1 MGYVMSCFNFFSSD
15 KASLAKETLL
25 ALEKSLAVIEFD
37 VEGRILRANEN
48 FLGLMGYRLEEI
60 TGKHHSIFVD
70 EKLVRTPEYK
80 AFWADLKAGRFQQ
93 AAFPRYTK
101 DGSRVWIEASYN
113 PVCDQNG
120 NVLKIVK
127 LATDIT
133 AREKRHADQEG
144 KVNAIRRSQ
153 AVIEF
158 DLKGNILDANENFLS
173 VMGYSL
179 AEIKGKSHRIFLEAD
194 YASSADYQAFWRA
207 LGQGEFV
214 AQQFKRIAKGGR
226 EVWIQASYNPIFD
239 PDGVPYKVVKYATD
253 ITEQIQLLSDL
264 KSMIDVNFAEIDQN
278 LNSLDDQ
285 ASFASRTSEE
295 TSANVQAVAASAE
308 ELLASITEISRSMS
322 AARLSTDQVF
332 EKAVEAGASTDRMD
346 DVVSSMGSII
356 EVIQNIASQINLLA
370 LNATIESA
378 RAGEAGKGFAVVANE
393 VKNLAKQA
401 ARATEQISA
410 DIGGVQAI
418 AKEVAGVL
426 GAIRND
432 VEGVVNNVTS
442 ISSAV
447 EEQSAVTGEVS
458 VNMQSMA
465 VSVESFT
472 TTINQIKNGSM
483 QVAGSVGRTREAAM
497 VLAR

>member
-1 MGYVMSCFNFFSSD
+1 MSYFNFFSSD
-15 KASLAKETLL
+15 NNALASATLQ

-37 VEGRILRANEN
+37 TEGHVLRANDN
-48 FLGLMGYRLEEI
+48 FLNFMGYRFEEI
-60 TGKHHSIFVD
+60 RGKHHSMFVENKIVQSPD
-70 EKLVRTPEYK
+70 YK
-80 AFWADLKAGRFQQ
+80 KFWADLARGEFQQ
-93 AAFPRYTK
+93 ASFARQTK
-101 DGSRVWIEASYN
+101 DGRRVWIEASYN
-113 PVCDQNG
+113 PVLDRNG
-120 NVLKIVK
+120 KVVKIVK
-127 LATDIT
+127 FASDIT
-133 AREKRHADQEG
+133 ARRARAAEQDGRVD
-144 KVNAIRRSQ
+144 AIWRSQ

-158 DLKGNILDANENFLS
+158 DLKGNILDANDNFLS

-179 AEIKGKSHRIFLEAD
+179 AELKGQNHRMFVEAD
-194 YASSADYQAFWRA
+194 YARSADYQEFWRE
-207 LGQGEFV
+207 LGRGNFV

-226 EVWIQASYNPIFD
+226 TVWIQASYNPIFD
-239 PDGVPYKVVKYATD
+239 PDGNPYKVVKYATD
-253 ITEQIQLLSDL
+253 ITEQIELLDDL
-264 KSMIDVNFAEIDQN
+264 KEMIDVNFAEIDHN
-278 LNSLDDQ
+278 LHDLDDQ
-285 ASFASRTSEE
+285 ANHAYRTSEE

-322 AARLSTDQVF
+322 AARTSTDQMFDKTV
-332 EKAVEAGASTDRMD
+332 KAGESTDRMD
-346 DVVSSMGSII
+346 EVVSSMGNIV

-410 DIGGVQAI
+410 DIGGVQGI
-418 AKEVAGVL
+418 AREVASVL
-426 GAIRND
+426 AEIRTE

-465 VSVESFT
+465 VSVESFAA
-472 TTINQIKNGSM
+472 TINQIKGGSGL
-483 QVAGSVGRTREAAM
+483 VSGSVGRTREAAM

>member
-1 MGYVMSCFNFFSSD
+1 MSYFNFFSSD
-15 KASLAKETLL
+15 NNGLDAATLQ

-37 VEGRILRANEN
+37 IDGHVLRANEN
-48 FLGLMGYRLEEI
+48 FLNLMGYRLEEI
-60 TGKHHSIFVD
+60 RGKHHSIFVENKIVQSSD
-70 EKLVRTPEYK
+70 YK
-80 AFWADLKAGRFQQ
+80 KFWADLARGEFQQ
-93 AAFPRYTK
+93 AAFARQTK
-101 DGSRVWIEASYN
+101 DGRRVWIEASYN
-113 PVCDQNG
+113 PVIDRKG
-120 NVLKIVK
+120 KVVKIVK
-127 LATDIT
+127 FASDIT
-133 AREKRHADQEG
+133 ARRARSAEQDGR
-144 KVNAIRRSQ
+144 VNAIWRSQ
-153 AVIEF
+153 AAIEF

-179 AEIKGKSHRIFLEAD
+179 AEIKGQNHRMFVDAD
-194 YASSADYQAFWRA
+194 YARSADYQEFWRE
-207 LGQGEFV
+207 LGRGNFV
-214 AQQFKRIAKGGR
+214 AKQFKRIAKGGR
-226 EVWIQASYNPIFD
+226 IVWIQASYNPIFD
-239 PDGVPYKVVKYATD
+239 PDGNPYKVVKYATD
-253 ITEQIQLLSDL
+253 ITEQIELLDDL
-264 KSMIDVNFAEIDQN
+264 KEMIDVNFAEIDHN
-278 LNSLDDQ
+278 LHDLDDQ
-285 ASFASRTSEE
+285 ANHAYRTSEE

-322 AARLSTDQVF
+322 AARTSTDQMFDKTVQ
-332 EKAVEAGASTDRMD
+332 AGASTERMD
-346 DVVSSMGSII
+346 EVVSSMGNIV

-410 DIGGVQAI
+410 DIGGVQEI
-418 AKEVAGVL
+418 AKEVANVL
-426 GAIRND
+426 GEIRTE

-465 VSVESFT
+465 VSVESFAA
-472 TTINQIKNGSM
+472 TINQIKGGSS
-483 QVAGSVGRTREAAM
+483 QVSGSVGRTREAAM